1 MGTGNPLALGA
12 GALSLASTGFSAFG
26 QGEAARGQSAADLF
40 QAEQLDRAAQYGE
53 LKAQQTGAQMT
64 RNLMQTLGNIDATR
78 AASHVDAT
86 SPSAVAVH
94 DYVEKTGSE
103 QRSITVDS
111 IEAQAQQD
119 EASAAYLRQ
128 ASGQALLG
136 GDIGIA
142 GTLLKGAGGAL
153 PALGGLL

>member
-1 MGTGNPLALGA
+1 MPGFDPKTIGA

-26 QGEAARGQSAADLF
+26 QREAARGQSAADLYK
-40 QAEQLDRAAQYGE
+40 AEQLQRAAEYGE

-78 AASHVDAT
+78 AAGHIDPT

-94 DYVEKTGSE
+94 DYVESTGSQ
-103 QRSITVDS
+103 QRGIEMAN
-111 IEAQAQQD
+111 IEAQARED
-119 EASAAYLRQ
+119 EAGAAYLRQ
-128 ASGQALLG
+128 ASSEALLG

-142 GTLLKGAGGAL
+142 GTLLKGGA
-153 PALGGLL
+153 GLLDSLRPPS